1 MFKTL
6 PDAGTST
13 VEVVINGVPFRAP
26 AGCTA
31 AAALLLAGVIS
42 NRTTPVTGS
51 PRAPY
56 CMMGV
61 CFECLVEI
69 DGEPARQACM
79 VPVCEGMAIR
89 TQSGAPDLAATGSTD
104 GD

>member
-6 PDAGTST
+6 PSSDAAT
-13 VEVVINGVPFRAP
+13 VAVTINGTPFAAP

-31 AAALLLAGVIS
+31 AAAMLLA
-42 NRTTPVTGS
+42 NALPTRTTPVTGA

-61 CFECLVEI
+61 CFDCLAEI
-69 DGEPARQACM
+69 NGVPNQQACLIT
-79 VPVCEGMAIR
+79 VADGMRINR
-89 TQSGAPDLAATGSTD
+89 QSGKPTIKI
-104 GD
+104 

>member
-6 PDAGTST
+6 PDAGTPT
-13 VEVVINGVPFRAP
+13 VEVVINGAAFRAP

-31 AAALLLAGVIS
+31 AAALLLAGAIS
-42 NRTTPVTGS
+42 TRTTPVTNS

-61 CFECLVEI
+61 CFECLVKI
-69 DGEPARQACM
+69 DGMPNQQACLVPVAEGMRIDRQA
-79 VPVCEGMAIR
+79 
-89 TQSGAPDLAATGSTD
+89 GSPRFSV
-104 GD
+104 

>member
-6 PDAGTST
+6 PDADTAT
-13 VEVVINGVPFRAP
+13 VEVIINGVPFRAP
-26 AGCTA
+26 TGCTA
-31 AAALLLAGVIS
+31 AAALLLAGAIS

-69 DGEPARQACM
+69 DGMPNQQACL
-79 VPVCEGMAIR
+79 VPVAEGMRIER
-89 TQSGAPDLAATGSTD
+89 QIGSVQVSL
-104 GD
+104 

>member
-69 DGEPARQACM
+69 DGMPNQQACL
-79 VPVCEGMAIR
+79 VPVAQGMRIER
-89 TQSGAPDLAATGSTD
+89 QIGSVQVSL
-104 GD
+104 

>member
-13 VEVVINGVPFRAP
+13 VEVVINGAAFRAP

-31 AAALLLAGVIS
+31 AAALLLAGAIS
-42 NRTTPVTGS
+42 TRTTPVTDS

-69 DGEPARQACM
+69 DGMPNQQACL
-79 VPVCEGMAIR
+79 VPVAEGMRIDR
-89 TQSGAPDLAATGSTD
+89 QSGSPRFSV
-104 GD
+104 